1 VSQRG
6 KGLLSGPFC
15 LSTLMK
21 TIDRWWR
28 YLAIPAQSAC
38 PFEPHVNYVRL
49 GKERKSWE
57 NEAEVMERTCP
68 LSVLNLTSRMAGLF
82 APVPSAKPGSRGETA
97 GASRIHDIGRPVVIT
112 TTCDMTIV
120 SSRVSTI
127 KTNIIFIGNDRLPDS
142 S

>member
-1 VSQRG
+1 
-6 KGLLSGPFC
+6 
-15 LSTLMK
+15 MK

-28 YLAIPAQSAC
+28 YLAVAAPLGRSSRT
-38 PFEPHVNYVRL
+38 HVNYIRL

-112 TTCDMTIV
+112 TTCDTTIV
-120 SSRVSTI
+120 SSRVWLV
-127 KTNIIFIGNDRLPDS
+127 KTNIIFIGNHRLPES